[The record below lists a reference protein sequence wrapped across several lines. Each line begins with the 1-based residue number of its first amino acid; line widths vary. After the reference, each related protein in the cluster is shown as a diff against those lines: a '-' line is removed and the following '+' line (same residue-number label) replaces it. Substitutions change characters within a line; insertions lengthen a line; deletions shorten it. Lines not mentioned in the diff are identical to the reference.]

1 MTFDYLK
8 NAYAVLDK
16 YDFIEEIKEGIE
28 KRMEFYDFLDLI
40 ADSHPAPVEVAL
52 DDLDKGEIMDYFF
65 KRYNLRWYEEV
76 KHYL

>member
-1 MTFDYLK
+1 
-8 NAYAVLDK
+8 
-16 YDFIEEIKEGIE
+16 
-28 KRMEFYDFLDLI
+28 MEFYDFLDLI